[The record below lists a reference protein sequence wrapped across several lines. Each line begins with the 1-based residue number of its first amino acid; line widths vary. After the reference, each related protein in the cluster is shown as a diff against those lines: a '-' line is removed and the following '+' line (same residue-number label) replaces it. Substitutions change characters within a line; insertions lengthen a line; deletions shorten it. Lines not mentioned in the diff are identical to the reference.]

1 MTTTLDRAI
10 EDAKAQGIDPA
21 LIEALRS
28 LVEKGSVEVRQMENG
43 AFEWRAIEVG
53 RKRYTWLGR
62 LIPPR
67 GRAG

>member
-10 EDAKAQGIDPA
+10 EDAKAKGIDPA

-53 RKRYTWLGR
+53 RKR
-62 LIPPR
+62 
-67 GRAG
+67 